1 MISKFK
7 YITASEED
15 KEWGLHL
22 NVVGTAGIEKGFN
35 YPPVGHPAG
44 YTFDWNA
51 GRTLHEYQ
59 INYITEGYGTFENK
73 QGTFRITPG
82 TIIILFPGEWH
93 RYRPSKKTGWNE
105 HFIGFDGSLAT
116 TLFKPDFFNKE
127 CPIIK
132 IDFRKEL
139 HELFLMIFENA
150 FSEKA
155 GYQQIC
161 TGLIITYIG
170 QIISIIKNREFEGK
184 DIEKRIQQA
193 CLILRDNLESEIDA
207 RELAGGLNIGYS
219 YFRNMFKKYTGMSP
233 LQYHLQLRIKKAENM
248 LLLTK
253 KPVKEIAFELGF
265 QSIYYFSRIFKTKTG
280 ISPSNFRIQDRAS

>member
-1 MISKFK
+1 MINKFK

-22 NVVGTAGIEKGFN
+22 NVVGIAGIDKGSD
-35 YPPVGHPAG
+35 YPPAGHPSG
-44 YTFDWNA
+44 YTFDWSA

-59 INYITEGYGTFENK
+59 INYITEGFGIFENR
-73 QGTFRITPG
+73 QGSFRITPG

-93 RYRPSKKTGWNE
+93 RYRPLKKTGWKE
-105 HFIGFDGSLAT
+105 HFIGFNGSLAS
-116 TLFKPDFFNKE
+116 TLLKADFFKKE
-127 CPIIK
+127 SPIIK

-139 HELFLMIFENA
+139 HDLFLMIFENA

-170 QIISIIKNREFEGK
+170 QIISIIKNKEFEGK

-193 CLILRDNLESEIDA
+193 CLILRDNLESNIDA
-207 RELAGGLNIGYS
+207 RELAGGLNTGYS

-233 LQYHLQLRIKKAENM
+233 VQYHLQLRIKKAEDM
-248 LLLTK
+248 LRMTK
-253 KPVKEIAFELGF
+253 KPIKEIAYELGF
-265 QSIYYFSRIFKTKTG
+265 QSIYYFSRLFKNKTG
-280 ISPSNFRIQDRAS
+280 KTPSDFRMLL